1 MASPDQYRTGRR
13 NSARGLEFA
22 ASNVVGFPV
31 PTKVGSPTD
40 DDATPTLAQMQSR
53 PDALSFLPSYW
64 MDALAQ
70 NDDPMLLKGAEGL
83 KLYEQLLSDDTVFS
97 TLQQRRLAITSR
109 DWEVSPGD
117 DSDERSVKAAEEFRA
132 MLKQVGFDR
141 ITGLLHYAVFFGYA
155 VAEAIWTTKDHD
167 GRPIVW
173 LDDVVIPDRRWFGFT
188 LKGELRMVS
197 RVGGGLSGETLL
209 PNKFLTV
216 RTGGTHDF
224 AFYGLGLG
232 HWLYWPVF
240 FKRAGLK
247 FWSLFLEKLGQPTV
261 AIEFTEAEK
270 GDQKRK
276 AELLQAAVAV
286 GRDSAVL
293 LPEGTLKN
301 ERIKIMEATRSGS
314 SAASYDEMV
323 KWAEEAT
330 MRVVLGQAGT
340 TKGVSSGL
348 NNNQATEHASVKAEI
363 VKADSDL
370 ISEAINRTFA
380 RWVTLWNHGPDVAP
394 PTVYRVLDDAED
406 MSTVAERDVKLN
418 SIGIKRTEESV
429 AEVYGDGYEVDR
441 VSTEEQAA
449 QDREI
454 ALAKQGAPG
463 APPSAVGG
471 MAFTAD
477 DTAGAISW
485 LKKAIALHK
494 KHMSGKAPTTGKNG
508 EKSQMLMM
516 TQMQNAL
523 DALTGGSATKKRKA
537 MEMAAAFAAQG
548 GSSFAPLYVSRKL
561 LNTGP
566 LLAWAKRQG
575 LTPTVPADDLHVTV
589 LHSKKAVDW
598 FGMAGEGWDWAALE
612 VAEGGPRFVERFGD
626 ATVLRFTDPSL
637 RYRHESMIERG
648 ASSDF
653 PDYKPHV
660 TISYDVP
667 ADFDL
672 SKVEPFTG
680 TLKFGPEI
688 FEAIRDSG
696 SDEFHA
702 FSAEDQDAIDRLIE
716 ASAGDA
722 SPLFEAIGKAM
733 RGNMQGVTSIEGAR
747 VALLEAVERFD
758 PSALAKALA
767 LPLLAERGAAAIGL
781 EDRVDG

>member
-13 NSARGLEFA
+13 SSARGTEFL

-31 PTKVGSPTD
+31 PTKAGSPSD

-109 DWEVSPGD
+109 DWEVAPGD
-117 DSDERSVKAAEEFRA
+117 DSDPRSVQAAEEFRA

-188 LKGELRMVS
+188 LKGELRMTS

-380 RWVTLWNHGPDVAP
+380 RWVTLWNHGPDVSP

-406 MSTVAERDVKLN
+406 MSTVAERDVKLDG
-418 SIGIKRTEESV
+418 IGIKRTEESV
-429 AEVYGDGYEVDR
+429 KEVYGDGYEVDR
-441 VSTEEQAA
+441 VSTEEQA
-449 QDREI
+449 
-454 ALAKQGAPG
+454 
-463 APPSAVGG
+463 
-471 MAFTAD
+471 
-477 DTAGAISW
+477 
-485 LKKAIALHK
+485 
-494 KHMSGKAPTTGKNG
+494 
-508 EKSQMLMM
+508 
-516 TQMQNAL
+516 
-523 DALTGGSATKKRKA
+523 KR
-537 MEMAAAFAAQG
+537 
-548 GSSFAPLYVSRKL
+548 
-561 LNTGP
+561 
-566 LLAWAKRQG
+566 
-575 LTPTVPADDLHVTV
+575 D
-589 LHSKKAVDW
+589 
-598 FGMAGEGWDWAALE
+598 AAL
-612 VAEGGPRFVERFGD
+612 VAARTGQQPAEDEQDQPD
-626 ATVLRFTDPSL
+626 A
-637 RYRHESMIERG
+637 SM
-648 ASSDF
+648 
-653 PDYKPHV
+653 
-660 TISYDVP
+660 
-667 ADFDL
+667 
-672 SKVEPFTG
+672 
-680 TLKFGPEI
+680 
-688 FEAIRDSG
+688 
-696 SDEFHA
+696 FHA

-716 ASAGDA
+716 ASAGDGSA
-722 SPLFEAIGKAM
+722 LFEAIGNAM
-733 RGNMQGVTSIEGAR
+733 RGNMQGVTTIEGAR

>member
-13 NSARGLEFA
+13 SSARGTEFL

-31 PTKVGSPTD
+31 PTKAGSPSD

-53 PDALSFLPSYW
+53 PDAMSFLPSYW

-109 DWEVSPGD
+109 DWEVAPGD
-117 DSDERSVKAAEEFRA
+117 KDDARSVLAAEQFRD

-270 GDQKRK
+270 GDGKRK

-293 LPEGTLKN
+293 LPEGTIKN

-380 RWVTLWNHGPDVAP
+380 RWVTLWNHGPDVSP

-429 AEVYGDGYEVDR
+429 GEVYGDGYEVDR
-441 VSTEEQAA
+441 VSTEEQAKRDA
-449 QDREI
+449 ALVAAKTGQQPDNSARQI
-454 ALAKQGAPG
+454 A
-463 APPSAVGG
+463 
-471 MAFTAD
+471 
-477 DTAGAISW
+477 
-485 LKKAIALHK
+485 
-494 KHMSGKAPTTGKNG
+494 
-508 EKSQMLMM
+508 E
-516 TQMQNAL
+516 
-523 DALTGGSATKKRKA
+523 
-537 MEMAAAFAAQG
+537 FAAQG

-561 LNTGP
+561 LNAGP
-566 LLAWAKRQG
+566 LLAWAKKQG
-575 LTPTVPADDLHVTV
+575 LTPTVPADDLHVTI
-589 LHSKKAVDW
+589 LYSKTAVDW
-598 FGMAGEGWDWAALE
+598 FGMAGEGWDWSSVE
-612 VAEGGPRFVERFGD
+612 VGEGGPRFVERFGD
-626 ATVLRFTDPSL
+626 AIVLRFSDTTL
-637 RYRHESMIERG
+637 RYRHEGMIARG

-653 PDYKPHV
+653 PDYNPHV

-680 TLKFGPEI
+680 ALKFGHEI
-688 FEAIRDSG
+688 FEAIDKPAG
-696 SDEFHA
+696 DEFHA

-722 SPLFEAIGKAM
+722 SPLFEAIGNAM
-733 RGNMQGVTSIEGAR
+733 RGNMQGVTTIEGAR
-747 VALLEAVERFD
+747 IALLEAVERFD

>member
-22 ASNVVGFPV
+22 ARNVVSFPV
-31 PTKVGSPTD
+31 PTKAGSPSD

-109 DWEVSPGD
+109 DWEVAPGD
-117 DSDERSVKAAEEFRA
+117 KDDPRSVLAAEQFRD

-197 RVGGGLSGETLL
+197 RIGGGLSGEALL

-293 LPEGTLKN
+293 LPEGTIKN

-429 AEVYGDGYEVDR
+429 GEVYGDGYEVDR
-441 VSTEEQAA
+441 VSTEEQAKRDA
-449 QDREI
+449 ALVAAKAGQQPDASGRQI
-454 ALAKQGAPG
+454 A
-463 APPSAVGG
+463 
-471 MAFTAD
+471 
-477 DTAGAISW
+477 
-485 LKKAIALHK
+485 
-494 KHMSGKAPTTGKNG
+494 
-508 EKSQMLMM
+508 E
-516 TQMQNAL
+516 
-523 DALTGGSATKKRKA
+523 
-537 MEMAAAFAAQG
+537 FAAQG

-561 LNTGP
+561 LNPGP
-566 LLAWAKRQG
+566 LLAWAKKQG

-589 LHSKKAVDW
+589 LYSKTAVDW

-626 ATVLRFTDPSL
+626 AIVLRFTDPSL
-637 RYRHESMIERG
+637 RYRHEGMIERG

-722 SPLFEAIGKAM
+722 SPLFEAIGNAM
-733 RGNMQGVTSIEGAR
+733 RGNMQGVTTIEGAR
-747 VALLEAVERFD
+747 IALLEAVERFD

>member
-22 ASNVVGFPV
+22 ASNVVSFPV
-31 PTKVGSPTD
+31 PTKAGSPSD

-53 PDALSFLPSYW
+53 PDAMSFLPSYW

-109 DWEVSPGD
+109 DWEVAPGD
-117 DSDERSVKAAEEFRA
+117 KDDARSVLAAEQFRD

-167 GRPIVW
+167 GRPIIW

-293 LPEGTLKN
+293 LPEGTIKN

-429 AEVYGDGYEVDR
+429 GEVYGDGYEVDR
-441 VSTEEQAA
+441 VSTEEQAKRDA
-449 QDREI
+449 ALVAAKAGQQPADASGRQI
-454 ALAKQGAPG
+454 A
-463 APPSAVGG
+463 
-471 MAFTAD
+471 
-477 DTAGAISW
+477 
-485 LKKAIALHK
+485 
-494 KHMSGKAPTTGKNG
+494 
-508 EKSQMLMM
+508 E
-516 TQMQNAL
+516 
-523 DALTGGSATKKRKA
+523 
-537 MEMAAAFAAQG
+537 FAAQG

-561 LNTGP
+561 LNPGP
-566 LLAWAKRQG
+566 LIAWAKEQG
-575 LTPTVPADDLHVTV
+575 FTSITPGGDMHVTIV
-589 LHSKKAVDW
+589 YSKAAVDW
-598 FGMAGEGWDWAALE
+598 FAMGTDYRDTVTVTA
-612 VAEGGPRFVERFGD
+612 GGPRFVEVFGHGSKD
-626 ATVLRFTDPSL
+626 SAVVLRFDSSDL
-637 RYRHESMIERG
+637 RWRQSEMIERG
-648 ASSDF
+648 ASTDY
-653 PDYKPHV
+653 PEYKPHI
-660 TISYDVP
+660 TISYDG
-667 ADFDL
+667 AGELDI
-672 SKVEPFTG
+672 SKIEPFTG
-680 TLKFGPEI
+680 ELRFGPEI
-688 FEAIRDSG
+688 FEPIRQSAG
-696 SDEFHA
+696 DEFHA

-722 SPLFEAIGKAM
+722 SPLFEAIGNAM
-733 RGNMQGVTSIEGAR
+733 RGNMQGVTTIEGAR
-747 VALLEAVERFD
+747 IALLEAVERFD